1 MKLTIN
7 QINDVTNGAVYIT
20 EQNGGVEFHRF
31 TAEAENLYKNTKDY
45 GLLLAPAGIKLCFE
59 TDSTTL
65 VLKGITYQIS
75 EVRSFYA
82 IDIIKNGALIDSI
95 KNYDDELKRIEHYSD
110 RQCPLGEFQKKF
122 FLGEGAKKLEIHLP
136 YSVRLTLTDVELDDG
151 CKTEPVKYKRK
162 LFAYGDSITHGF
174 DALHPSERYTAR
186 LCDALGVEECN
197 KGIGGAKFVPKLVE
211 IPEENEPSCI
221 TVAYG
226 VNDYCCDKKITIQ
239 NNCHKFLYNLTKNY
253 PNSQIFVI
261 SPIWKNNGVENHD
274 FSDFTDMCMLIGK
287 EVEGFKNVRHIC
299 AYDFVPHNPKY
310 YADKAVVHPNAD
322 GFEFYFKALYN
333 ELRKYNVYN
342 HI

>member
-20 EQNGGVEFHRF
+20 EQNGDVEFHRF

-110 RQCPLGEFQKKF
+110 RQYPLGEFQKKF
-122 FLGEGAKKLEIHLP
+122 FLGEGAKKLEIDLP

-197 KGIGGAKFVPKLVE
+197 KGIGGSKFVPKLVE

-239 NNCHKFLYNLTKNY
+239 NNCHKFLYNLTKSY

-274 FSDFTDMCMLIGK
+274 FSDFTDMSMLIGK

>member
-59 TDSTTL
+59 TDS
-65 VLKGITYQIS
+65 
-75 EVRSFYA
+75 
-82 IDIIKNGALIDSI
+82 
-95 KNYDDELKRIEHYSD
+95 
-110 RQCPLGEFQKKF
+110 
-122 FLGEGAKKLEIHLP
+122 
-136 YSVRLTLTDVELDDG
+136 
-151 CKTEPVKYKRK
+151 
-162 LFAYGDSITHGF
+162 
-174 DALHPSERYTAR
+174 
-186 LCDALGVEECN
+186 
-197 KGIGGAKFVPKLVE
+197 KLVE